1 MQNHSLFLIFGSKLN
16 GSLMFYFEFKS
27 HFNFIP
33 FDNLGDREF
42 QFQKSPSKTSLS
54 DFIIFEKKH

>member
-1 MQNHSLFLIFGSKLN
+1 M
-16 GSLMFYFEFKS
+16 
-27 HFNFIP
+27 P

-54 DFIIFEKKH
+54 DFIIWEEALKKRSLTKF